1 VTLTIRRV
9 TPDDW
14 QSHRDLRLEMLQA
27 APDAF
32 FTQYTDVADLDEET
46 WRERIAAQCHF
57 QARLDDDPV
66 GSVGVW
72 DDPETPDDASTLVA
86 MYVAPRARGA
96 GVGERL
102 VRAVFE
108 EAAARGRT
116 RVVLEVTEGN
126 DRAIGLYR
134 RMGFD
139 FDGTRHPF
147 PRKPH
152 VQELGMERVLDT
164 RLPRAADD
172 VGG

>member
-1 VTLTIRRV
+1 MTLAIHRV

-14 QSHRDLRLEMLQA
+14 HRDLRLEMLQA
-27 APDAF
+27 AP
-32 FTQYTDVADLDEET
+32 TRSSRSTDVAGST
-46 WRERIAAQCHF
+46 RSPGAGGSPPSATSRRGWTTTRW
-57 QARLDDDPV
+57 
-66 GSVGVW
+66 SVGVW

-86 MYVAPRARGA
+86 MYVAPRAGRRG
-96 GVGERL
+96 GRTL

-108 EAAARGRT
+108 EAAARGRS

-126 DRAIGLYR
+126 DPAIGLYR

-152 VQELGMERVLDT
+152 LQELGMEKVLDT
-164 RLPRAADD
+164 PLEGPPTTWRLTP
-172 VGG
+172 